1 MLDLPGKFIGIVV
14 AFFLCV
20 LAPLVNITIT
30 QELVARRQI
39 ITAATNL
46 LDESGVKVDP
56 VEFAERLN
64 VKIKQQVELLN
75 QYGFSAVRTR
85 WKQCAYMLGK
95 KLKMR
100 DSGIVLFEDID
111 DDGNMI
117 VKKENDEKSTILSS
131 DDIECNA
138 E

>member
-1 MLDLPGKFIGIVV
+1 
-14 AFFLCV
+14 
-20 LAPLVNITIT
+20 
-30 QELVARRQI
+30 
-39 ITAATNL
+39 
-46 LDESGVKVDP
+46 
-56 VEFAERLN
+56 
-64 VKIKQQVELLN
+64 
-75 QYGFSAVRTR
+75 
-85 WKQCAYMLGK
+85 
-95 KLKMR
+95 MR